1 MNKWHKIVGI
11 IVFAV
16 IGIYEL
22 LLWAFAITDWEDT
35 PLYNC
40 INNLSVA
47 LWLNYFNE
55 SDASIVYS
63 PFVVFEYGGGAIG
76 SQNFVGK
83 DEYLKKKMR
92 LRHAY
97 DR

>member
-47 LWLNYFNE
+47 LWLNYFI
-55 SDASIVYS
+55 ALCMYS
-63 PFVVFEYGGGAIG
+63 YDF
-76 SQNFVGK
+76 SKLLLK
-83 DEYLKKKMR
+83 DLGEWYR
-92 LRHAY
+92 Y
-97 DR
+97 

>member
-47 LWLNYFNE
+47 QLFHSSLY
-55 SDASIVYS
+55 VYLS
-63 PFVVFEYGGGAIG
+63 LA
-76 SQNFVGK
+76 K
-83 DEYLKKKMR
+83 R
-92 LRHAY
+92 R
-97 DR
+97 

>member
-35 PLYNC
+35 TLYIC
-40 INNLSVA
+40 INNLIVA
-47 LWLNYFNE
+47 LWLNYFI
-55 SDASIVYS
+55 ALCMFIYLWRK
-63 PFVVFEYGGGAIG
+63 GG
-76 SQNFVGK
+76 
-83 DEYLKKKMR
+83 KK
-92 LRHAY
+92 
-97 DR
+97 

>member
-40 INNLSVA
+40 TQV
-47 LWLNYFNE
+47 
-55 SDASIVYS
+55 
-63 PFVVFEYGGGAIG
+63 
-76 SQNFVGK
+76 SQVI
-83 DEYLKKKMR
+83 
-92 LRHAY
+92 
-97 DR
+97 